1 MQADHLHDAFTM
13 RHDASGPFT
22 YDAPTMCH
30 DAWGAFEH
38 LVKWCEHLNTMQPVG
53 HFTETDFVFL
63 YTFIFFIYI
72 YIYMYCT
79 KTNEHK
85 QEDRYKQCLS
95 NMTEPLID
103 TWIILIIKYHLHDAL
118 TMSHDACGQFT

>member
-38 LVKWCEHLNTMQPVG
+38 LVKCCEHLKMMRPVG

-63 YTFIFFIYI
+63 
-72 YIYMYCT
+72 CT

-85 QEDRYKQCLS
+85 QEERYKHDR
-95 NMTEPLID
+95 TFD
-103 TWIILIIKYHLHDAL
+103 TWIILIK
-118 TMSHDACGQFT
+118 